1 MRRRA
6 VAVGRKLGVAA
17 HEHGISLSD
26 DKNVFKLSCKADCT
40 ESCIL
45 SR

>member
-1 MRRRA
+1 MSHRTG
-6 VAVGRKLGVAA
+6 AVGRKFGVAA
-17 HEHGISLSD
+17 HEHGISLWD
-26 DKNVFKLSCKADCT
+26 DKNVFKLYCEADCT